1 MRIFQAKED
10 INFFGLTIIKNRQL
24 IEFLDNE
31 TSFTIKEGT
40 LTLELTLQQIIE
52 DKRFEELI
60 EEENLNIDI
69 IEIEDDEDLKVK
81 NFRIQLD
88 IKTTRK
94 QAREI
99 ESILRK
105 TISNFL

>member
-10 INFFGLTIIKNRQL
+10 INFFGLTLIKSRQV
-24 IEFLDNE
+24 IQFSDDES
-31 TSFTIKEGT
+31 SFTIKEGT
-40 LTLELTLQQIIE
+40 FTLQLTLQQIIE
-52 DKRFEELI
+52 DNRFEELI
-60 EEENLNIDI
+60 ENDNLNIEI
-69 IEIEDDEDLKVK
+69 LEIEDDEELKIK

-88 IKTTRK
+88 IKTNRK

-105 TISNFL
+105 TLIGYL